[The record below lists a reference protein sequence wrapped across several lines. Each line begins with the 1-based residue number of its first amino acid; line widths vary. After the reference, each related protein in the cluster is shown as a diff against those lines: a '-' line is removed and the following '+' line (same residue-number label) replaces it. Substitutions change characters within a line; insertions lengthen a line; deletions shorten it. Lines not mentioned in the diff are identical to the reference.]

1 MTGHNLALRPI
12 GENDY
17 VVMRDFR
24 PIGRI
29 RLSDERAGLETWN
42 WSITVPLPV
51 PSSWCVGRAPSMEAA
66 KTAFRAAW
74 EQFYRELTQSD
85 IDHWHR
91 TQDGARERA
100 GAR

>member
-1 MTGHNLALRPI
+1 MTEHNLALRPI
-12 GENDY
+12 GENDFS
-17 VVMRDFR
+17 VIREAR

-29 RLSDERAGLETWN
+29 RLSDERAGHEAWN

-51 PSSWCVGRAPSMEAA
+51 PSFGVGTATSMDAA

-74 EQFYRELTQSD
+74 EQFYRGLTQSD

-91 TQDGARERA
+91 AQDGARERA